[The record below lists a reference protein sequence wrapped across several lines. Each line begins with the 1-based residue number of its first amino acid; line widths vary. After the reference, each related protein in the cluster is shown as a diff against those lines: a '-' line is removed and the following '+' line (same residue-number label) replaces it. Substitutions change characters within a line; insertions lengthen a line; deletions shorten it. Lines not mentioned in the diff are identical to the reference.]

1 MNQKTIKM
9 KKLKMIKTLAL
20 ISGALLLASCGG
32 SGQKGNSK
40 ISILGAGSS
49 FGYPIYSKVFSEYH
63 QATGA
68 KVNYQSIGSSGGI
81 RQLTRKKVDFG
92 GTDKFLT
99 DKEIKDIGSPIVH
112 IPTCI
117 GAIVLAYNLPGNP
130 EIKLTPGVLS
140 GIYLGKI
147 TQWNA
152 PEIQKINPDIKLPS
166 RKIVVV
172 HRSDGSGTT
181 FNYTLYLSR
190 ISKEWKND
198 VGNSTSV
205 DWPIG
210 VGGKGN
216 EGVAG
221 IINQTPGSIGYVELV
236 YAMQTGLN
244 YAVLQNAAGNFIKA
258 SLETTEQSAN
268 IDIPT
273 DSRIYILNSDAPQAY
288 PISSFTWI
296 ILYKEQDYN
305 HRSKAR
311 ATALVK
317 SLWWLTHEGQEYC
330 KSLDYVQLP
339 STAVKVAENA
349 LMSITFDGKPILT
362 QAPTFPKNKK

>member
-1 MNQKTIKM
+1 MNKTKIIKG
-9 KKLKMIKTLAL
+9 L
-20 ISGALLLASCGG
+20 ILLSSVLLLASCGG
-32 SGQKGNSK
+32 SSQKGNNEKK

-92 GTDKFLT
+92 ATDKFLT
-99 DKEIKDIGSPIVH
+99 DKEIKNIGSPIVH

-130 EIKLTPGVLS
+130 EIKLTPEVLS
-140 GIYLGKI
+140 GIYIGKI
-147 TQWNA
+147 TQWDD
-152 PEIQKINPDIKLPS
+152 PEIKKINPDVKLPS
-166 RKIVVV
+166 IKIVVV

-190 ISKEWKND
+190 TSKEWKTN
-198 VGNSTSV
+198 VGTGASI
-205 DWPIG
+205 DWPVG

-236 YAMQTGLN
+236 YAMQTGLH
-244 YAVLQNAAGNFIKA
+244 YADIQNASGNFIKA
-258 SLETTEQSAN
+258 SLESTMQSAN
-268 IDIPT
+268 IDIPA
-273 DSRIYILNSDAPQAY
+273 DSRIYILNSKAPQAY

-305 HRSKAR
+305 QRSKKR
-311 ATALVK
+311 ATELVK
-317 SLWWLTHEGQEYC
+317 ALWWLIHQGQQYC
-330 KSLDYVQLP
+330 ESMHYVKLP
-339 STAVKVAENA
+339 QKAVEVAENA
-349 LMSITFDGKPILT
+349 LMSITYSGKPILT
-362 QAPTFPKNKK
+362 QAPTYSKRNSK